1 MEIKEGRYA
10 TMKDGRTIYIT
21 KVMESGTEFIGNEIS
36 SAGSSEVTASVS
48 DVDHI
53 AKEKATMHKA

>member
-21 KVMESGTEFIGNEIS
+21 KVMESGTEF
-36 SAGSSEVTASVS
+36 AGTVVSHEGLQEVTASVS
-48 DVDHI
+48 DIDHI
-53 AKEKATMHKA
+53 AKSKATMHKA